1 MPVNWVSQDH
11 ALSLWN
17 LKCDIKDSMVL
28 SQPTYQW
35 GLEGRSMKQLN
46 VSAKQLLGQRRV
58 GGALPCLVLWLFF
71 CAGGLGQTTNTE
83 TGTASPS
90 FPATH
95 VLGLAG
101 TRPNTPGSLTVR
113 DGSLRFEDKKQ
124 GITLLSTTSIEAVLL
139 SQQDKQVGG
148 VPMTLGK
155 AAVPFGGGRVVSLFS
170 HKKYDDIAL
179 IYRDDDGGVHGAIIQ
194 LPAGQGTKLR
204 DELVSQ
210 GARVGPDADPA
221 NGKAVPEVSDATN

>member
-1 MPVNWVSQDH
+1 
-11 ALSLWN
+11 
-17 LKCDIKDSMVL
+17 
-28 SQPTYQW
+28 
-35 GLEGRSMKQLN
+35 MKQLN
-46 VSAKQLLGQRRV
+46 VLAKQPRGRREIV
-58 GGALPCLVLWLFF
+58 PALPCLILLLSF
-71 CAGGLGQTTNTE
+71 CAGALAQTTNTE
-83 TGTASPS
+83 GGTADPS
-90 FPATH
+90 FPVTH

-101 TRPNTPGSLTVR
+101 TRPNTPGTLTVKN
-113 DGSLRFEDKKQ
+113 GSLRFENKKQ

-179 IYRDDDGGVHGAIIQ
+179 IYRDDDGGIHGAILQ

-210 GARVGPDADPA
+210 GARVGPPSDPA